1 MDKARNP
8 SRRRPDTT
16 LSLVAFA
23 EAGWLEGGS
32 EHAGDDLHRSRA
44 QLIIE
49 LKQDLGVNDEA
60 VPIILD
66 LVDQLYGVRRALRLA
81 LAEARRGGKD
91 GEGAGLRV
99 RAMTVNAA
107 VEGRARP
114 APRLSRYRLW
124 ALTWS
129 GRGRS

>member
-1 MDKARNP
+1 MAKASN
-8 SRRRPDTT
+8 SS

-23 EAGWLEGGS
+23 EAGWLERGS
-32 EHAGDDLHRSRA
+32 EHGDDDLHRSRA

-81 LAEARRGGKD
+81 LAEARRGGGKSREGD
-91 GEGAGLRV
+91 GR
-99 RAMTVNAA
+99 
-107 VEGRARP
+107 
-114 APRLSRYRLW
+114 
-124 ALTWS
+124 
-129 GRGRS
+129 